1 MVDVQ
6 EGKALLVTGT
16 DTGVGKTVVAG
27 GLALGFRALGLSPG
41 VFKPAESGVKDEPR
55 DGLFLKRCGEPKE
68 SIREIVPFIL
78 REPLA
83 PAVAAEREGII
94 IDLQV
99 IKDRLESMKTK
110 YPVTLVEGAGGLL
123 VPLVGSFTYGN
134 LACFLDLPILVV
146 ARPSLGTIN
155 HTLLT
160 IRVARAMGLKVLG
173 VVISGYPSD
182 PSVAEK
188 TNPQVIEALG
198 DVEIL
203 ALVPALTGVDTEKG
217 ETVGMR
223 AYHWRD
229 LANRV
234 WERLGQLG

>member
-1 MVDVQ
+1 MLDVQ

-27 GLALGFRALGLSPG
+27 GLALGFRELGLNPG

-55 DGLFLKRCGEPKE
+55 DGLFLKRCGKPKE
-68 SIREIVPFIL
+68 SIREIVPFTL

-83 PAVAAEREGII
+83 PGVAAEREGII

-99 IKDRLESMKTK
+99 IKEGLNLIRMKH
-110 YPVTLVEGAGGLL
+110 PVTLVEGAGGLL
-123 VPLVGSFTYGN
+123 VPLVGSFTYGD
-134 LACFLDLPILVV
+134 LARFLDLPILVV
-146 ARPSLGTIN
+146 VRPSLGTIN

-160 IRVARAMGLKVLG
+160 VRMARAMGLKVLG
-173 VVISGYPSD
+173 IVVSGYPSD

-198 DVEIL
+198 NVRML
-203 ALVPALTGVDTEKG
+203 ALIPKLAGVDTERG
-217 ETVGMR
+217 EMEGMTS
-223 AYHWRD
+223 YPWRD
-229 LANRV
+229 LAKRV
-234 WERLGQLG
+234 WERLA